1 MYKNWHQ
8 IILILLALFSRG
20 VTNAQ
25 ELQNKNFD
33 NEISVISST
42 LIDKTE
48 KKYRDFSTKIEK
60 QNEKMIAKVQR
71 LEEKIFRKH
80 FNTDSN
86 KTNSLIMSSR
96 QRYQQLT
103 QKIKNSRLAK
113 TSILKEYLPLSDSLQ
128 AGFSFIAER
137 GATMFGV
144 SDSELKRY
152 TQLSEQIKQFQ
163 KSVSSVSDIKLFLKE
178 RSTFISQQLNL
189 PANNRLIKKMKQDI
203 FYFTRQWEEYK
214 SMLNDPDKL
223 MKHVMLALR
232 ENDEFKNFM
241 ASNSMIAS
249 LFQIPGNSPLN
260 SNPIPGLQTISGT
273 QQLLARNISTP
284 GMNPSQF
291 ISQQTSV
298 ISQELNVW
306 KDKLNSWGGGA
317 EELEMPDFKPNTQ
330 RTKSLWK
337 RMEWGLNFQ
346 SQRSRGFLPVTTDV
360 AFTAGYKLSDKSTVG
375 IGGGVKIGW
384 GKDFRNIQLTG
395 QGFCLRSFI
404 DLKLKGNFWITGGF
418 EKNYQQQFS
427 RIEELKNMDAWQESG
442 LIGLSKKYKI
452 GKKSGNFQLLW
463 DFLSYNQ
470 IPPSTPIKFRIGY
483 SF

>member
-317 EELEMPDFKPNTQ
+317 EELEMPDFKPNTHKEQ
-330 RTKSLWK
+330 SLCG
-337 RMEWGLNFQ
+337 REWNGDSIFNHNDPGD
-346 SQRSRGFLPVTTDV
+346 SCRLP
-360 AFTAGYKLSDKSTVG
+360 LMS
-375 IGGGVKIGW
+375 
-384 GKDFRNIQLTG
+384 L
-395 QGFCLRSFI
+395 LRP
-404 DLKLKGNFWITGGF
+404 GTN
-418 EKNYQQQFS
+418 
-427 RIEELKNMDAWQESG
+427 
-442 LIGLSKKYKI
+442 
-452 GKKSGNFQLLW
+452 
-463 DFLSYNQ
+463 
-470 IPPSTPIKFRIGY
+470 
-483 SF
+483 